1 MSGIDMPSTM
11 DGRIEEAFSAP
22 LGQLYEA
29 AQEPEAPVA
38 LTRALELRSFLA
50 VVEAHVARVR
60 DRVHQATAADGDMDA
75 LSADDLRMDAQ
86 WMAAALSARTDQR
99 TALNELLRTM
109 PGMAA
114 RRRPVRFT
122 QYKIPTT
129 LPPAAQASPRAGAAP
144 DHRP

>member
-1 MSGIDMPSTM
+1 MPSTM
-11 DGRIEEAFSAP
+11 DGRIEEAFGAP
-22 LGQLYEA
+22 VGQLYEA

-86 WMAAALSARTDQR
+86 WMAAALSARNDQR
-99 TALNELLRTM
+99 TALGELLRTM
-109 PGMAA
+109 PAPATAA
-114 RRRPVRFT
+114 RRRPARFT
-122 QYKIPTT
+122 RYKIPTT
-129 LPPAAQASPRAGAAP
+129 LPPAAPASPRAGAAP
-144 DHRP
+144 ARRP